1 MLVAVGGIHGNEPAG
16 ALALVRVFERLKS
29 HSRLR
34 CGDCVALAGHLP
46 ALAARRRF
54 IDEDLNRRFD
64 MEWAESL
71 ERDADSAESR
81 EQRELLD
88 TLESVLGEARGPV
101 VLLDLHTTSGAGAPF
116 AVFADTMVSRNFARR
131 FPIPIVLGLEE
142 QLRGTFIDYVG
153 LEGHVAVGFEGGQHE
168 DPESVD
174 HLEAIVW
181 IALGEMGLV
190 DVKASWLQTG
200 RDKLVRAAAGAPTIL
215 EVSYRHVITREDAF
229 SMLPG
234 FASFE
239 PVVAGQTIAKD
250 ARGDVTAPNGGYLL
264 MPLYQK
270 QGDDGFFVVTKVRSF
285 WLWLSA
291 LLRYARAGRIAH
303 WLPGVSRIEGERHRV
318 RVDRAIASWYSL
330 EFLHLLGFRRSAEEG
345 DILSMERRAHDLP

>member
-16 ALALVRVFERLKS
+16 ALALVRVMERLKS
-29 HSRLR
+29 DSRLD
-34 CGDCVALAGHLP
+34 CGDCVALAGNLQ
-46 ALAARRRF
+46 ALAARLRF

-64 MEWAESL
+64 TEWT

-88 TLESVLGEARGPV
+88 ALESAFSDARGPV

-131 FPIPIVLGLEE
+131 FPIPVILGLEE
-142 QLRGTFIDYVG
+142 QLAGTLIDYVG
-153 LEGHVAVGFEGGQHE
+153 FEGHAAVGFEGGQHE
-168 DPESVD
+168 DPKSVD

-181 IALGEMGLV
+181 IALGEIGIV
-190 DVKASWLQTG
+190 DIDASWLQSE
-200 RDKLVRAAAGAPTIL
+200 RNKLVRAAARAPSVL
-215 EVSYRHVITREDAF
+215 EVTYRHAITSEDTF

-239 PVVAGQTIAKD
+239 PVVAGQTIATD
-250 ARGDVTAPNGGYLL
+250 VRGDVTTPKGGYLL
-264 MPLYQK
+264 MPLYQT
-270 QGDDGFFVVTKVRSF
+270 QGDDGFFVVTKVRVF

-291 LLRYARAGRIAH
+291 LMRYARAGRIAH
-303 WLPGVSRIEGERHRV
+303 WLPGVSLVEGERHRV
-318 RVDRAIASWYSL
+318 RVHRAIARWYSL
-330 EFLHLLGFRRSAEEG
+330 ELLHLLGFRRAAEEG
-345 DILSMERRAHDLP
+345 ETLLMERRAHDLP